1 MIGPIVVCT
10 AMFVPQLAVAEPT
23 LMRTPFGGTVPSV
36 VVFKGTVYV
45 LFGKDSN
52 AFCTQS
58 HDYGITF
65 SPPVQVNHR
74 PNSVTVG
81 GERGPK
87 ALVTQDGTLHVLWL
101 GDYRK
106 GGGLWYTRSRDNG
119 HTFEPE
125 RNLEDRPA
133 GCDGA
138 AIAGQGRRLFAF
150 WLDSRGGEDSQ
161 NPVTGT
167 LVMATSADG
176 GMSWSPTQEVRY
188 DFPGRPCACC
198 RLEAKV
204 GPGDIVTVVF
214 RTGYHNI
221 RDFYMLRAT
230 PSELPRMAC
239 RRVSTDEWRLEG
251 CPMMGASLV
260 AQIDGSAIIAWM
272 ARGRV
277 YWRWVLPHGRIGDAV
292 PVPGAGIQRYPT
304 FVDLGSG
311 KQVLL
316 WREAERICWVEI
328 AKGAQ
333 ASQRRGTLP
342 SRGSNAFGAFV
353 DPRGRI
359 VIVD

>member
-1 MIGPIVVCT
+1 MQET
-10 AMFVPQLAVAEPT
+10 HWQ
-23 LMRTPFGGTVPSV
+23 
-36 VVFKGTVYV
+36 
-45 LFGKDSN
+45 
-52 AFCTQS
+52 
-58 HDYGITF
+58 TF

-106 GGGLWYTRSRDNG
+106 GGGVWYTRSRDNG

-176 GMSWSPTQEVRY
+176 GMSWSPT
-188 DFPGRPCACC
+188 
-198 RLEAKV
+198 
-204 GPGDIVTVVF
+204 
-214 RTGYHNI
+214 
-221 RDFYMLRAT
+221 
-230 PSELPRMAC
+230 
-239 RRVSTDEWRLEG
+239 
-251 CPMMGASLV
+251 
-260 AQIDGSAIIAWM
+260 
-272 ARGRV
+272 
-277 YWRWVLPHGRIGDAV
+277 
-292 PVPGAGIQRYPT
+292 
-304 FVDLGSG
+304 VDLGSG

-353 DPRGRI
+353 DPRGRL